1 MNICRKA
8 RPRGLGTTSASPS
21 SRPDSF
27 TQHLCG
33 LRCSRLST
41 TIAVK
46 QDGDDLPP
54 KAKPSAKERFAD
66 REFLLNFLKGSPIK
80 RDAKSYIQHYSLS
93 QKSNPAVIPKIELA
107 VSELV
112 GQANYN
118 NWRLSKTGVNLG
130 NLYPPTKA
138 IEESP
143 VFTQQP
149 LPDQFVPEN
158 AETVHIAL
166 VKLRQPQIL
175 DEDTLQGIA
184 LTLSQLVRLGLNI
197 ALVVDCDEAE
207 VPEVPEEFTQSWER
221 YVFKQADRIVA
232 ALNEHNTP
240 GAVRIENAFGYSE
253 IKNEIPTTVYVR
265 GGVEVKN
272 KNLLLPLLE
281 AGIIPV
287 IPPIAH
293 TTDLQTKMRVPPD
306 DLILALT
313 REFAGI
319 TAQKIQ
325 EDSLEKMVEI
335 PIEKAESVQEKPI
348 LDRIIILDPL
358 GGIPSDERPDKAHV
372 FINLEQE
379 YKYVRKELLQYSTPT
394 LPKQEDKYSILGN
407 SNPFSKIMEQDIK
420 PLNPSIRNQ
429 IAPKPKPSRHIK
441 NLDTVQRTLKLLPPS
456 SSALIITPLSAAI
469 SSQPPSPASPTTS
482 VRTRRQKNPLIHNL
496 LTDKPMISSSLP
508 HSRLHAPET
517 DTTPNRPTF
526 LKKGIPVTII
536 PDPRTHPWVPPS
548 AAAPSIELQN
558 DPRIDVP
565 RLLDL
570 IEDSF
575 QRKLDAPHYLSRIRG
590 RVAGVIIAGEY
601 EGGAIC
607 TWEEPPDSSP
617 SSPSAPVPYLDK
629 FAVRTRSQGSG
640 GVADVV
646 FNALVRTC
654 FPNGV
659 VWRSRSNN
667 PVNKWYFERAAGM
680 WKLPGDQWTMF
691 WTTEGV
697 VEEFGERVRRG
708 EAGGGRWDAYVG
720 VCKGVAPS
728 WADGKRPD

>member
-1 MNICRKA
+1 M
-8 RPRGLGTTSASPS
+8 
-21 SRPDSF
+21 
-27 TQHLCG
+27 
-33 LRCSRLST
+33 
-41 TIAVK
+41 K
-46 QDGDDLPP
+46 QDSDDLPP
-54 KAKPSAKERFAD
+54 KAKPGAKERFAD

-93 QKSNPAVIPKIELA
+93 KKSDPAVTPKIELA

-118 NWRLSKTGVNLG
+118 NWRLNKTGVNLG
-130 NLYPPTKA
+130 NLYAPTKA

-143 VFTQQP
+143 VFIQQP
-149 LPDQFVPEN
+149 LSDQFVPEN

-166 VKLRQPQIL
+166 VKLRQPQVL

-184 LTLSQLVRLGLNI
+184 LTLSQLVHLGLNI
-197 ALVVDCDEAE
+197 ALVVDCDEPE
-207 VPEVPEEFTQSWER
+207 VPEVLEKFTQSWER
-221 YVFKQADRIVA
+221 DVFKQADRIVA
-232 ALNEHNTP
+232 ALSEHNAP

-253 IKNEIPTTVYVR
+253 IKNEIPTTVHVR

-293 TTDLQTKMRVPPD
+293 TTDLQTKVRVPPD
-306 DLILALT
+306 DIILALT

-319 TAQKIQ
+319 TAQKVQ
-325 EDSLEKMVEI
+325 EDSPENMVEI
-335 PIEKAESVQEKPI
+335 LIEKAKSVQKKLL

-358 GGIPSDERPDKAHV
+358 GGIPSEERPDKAHV

-379 YKYVRKELLQYSTPT
+379 YKNVREELLQYSTST
-394 LPKQEDKYSILGN
+394 LPKQEDTCSILGN
-407 SNPFSKIMEQDIK
+407 SNPFSKIVQKDTK
-420 PLNPSIRNQ
+420 LLNQSIQKQ

-441 NLDTVQRTLKLLPPS
+441 NLNIVQRTLKLLPPS

-508 HSRLHAPET
+508 HSRFRTPET

-575 QRKLDAPHYLSRIRG
+575 QRKLDVPHYLSRIRG

-708 EAGGGRWDAYVG
+708 EVGGGRWDAYVG
-720 VCKGVAPS
+720 VCKGVVPS